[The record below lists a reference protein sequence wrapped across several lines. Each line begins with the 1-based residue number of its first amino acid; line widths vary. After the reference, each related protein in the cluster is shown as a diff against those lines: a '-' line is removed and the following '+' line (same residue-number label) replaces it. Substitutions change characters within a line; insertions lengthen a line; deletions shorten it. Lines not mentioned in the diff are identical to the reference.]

1 MLSGLDKLPADLKLF
16 VKEDNHLFD
25 KELADWDLL
34 QARKAQQE
42 KLALAAAA
50 LATASATAAAASS
63 AASPQPMSTE
73 PSPPDNSGQGHAR
86 VRKGRALRC
95 GREYLMGQI
104 DCQWWADS
112 SWV

>member
-63 AASPQPMSTE
+63 GASPQPMSTE

-86 VRKGRALRC
+86 FAVQTRTVN
-95 GREYLMGQI
+95 GQI
-104 DCQWWADS
+104 DGRWWADS
-112 SWV
+112 SWVSARCF